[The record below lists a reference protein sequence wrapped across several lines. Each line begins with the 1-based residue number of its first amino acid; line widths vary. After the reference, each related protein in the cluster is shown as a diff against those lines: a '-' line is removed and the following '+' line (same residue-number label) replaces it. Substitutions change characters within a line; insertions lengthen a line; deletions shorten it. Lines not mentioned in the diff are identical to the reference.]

1 MLAHWRKVLDKPE
14 PWVLNYRQMLHN
26 AVVGFILREDNLQLL
41 ATKDI
46 EALQAMML
54 HDPRLTSAAETQLVR
69 RPDGQLLV
77 DRPLSSSRGA
87 LRASQQRIKP
97 DKVKEEVEEEEEE
110 IVEKKKEEKEGE
122 EKEAKE
128 ESEESEAEAENKE
141 EQQHEV
147 VEPLQTTDTQ
157 EEVVEAKAEATEAE
171 PPARSQCETE
181 EIARW
186 EAEIA
191 DEAKVAQATGT
202 TADDATV
209 RDTKT
214 KEEEEIT
221 TTEQERDTLP
231 SGSKEASASALPSV
245 KESNQEKSEVASV
258 VVEEKPE
265 EPTTYTFHTDLQRL
279 VKCSQ
284 FADVTFA
291 VEGELIPAHKVHTRT
306 GTAIRNGAPTPTHVL
321 FRRFSAAGAST
332 SARCSLRA

>member
-46 EALQAMML
+46 EALQAMMP

-97 DKVKEEVEEEEEE
+97 DEVEDDEEEEEE
-110 IVEKKKEEKEGE
+110 EKEEKEKE
-122 EKEAKE
+122 EAKE
-128 ESEESEAEAENKE
+128 EREESEAEAENKE

-171 PPARSQCETE
+171 PRARSQCETE
-181 EIARW
+181 DIARW

-191 DEAKVAQATGT
+191 DEAKVAQATST
-202 TADDATV
+202 TADDATELDAE
-209 RDTKT
+209 R
-214 KEEEEIT
+214 KEEEETT

-231 SGSKEASASALPSV
+231 SGSEASASALPSV

-332 SARCSLRA
+332 SAPCSLRA

>member
-1 MLAHWRKVLDKPE
+1 VLAHWRKVLDKPE

-46 EALQAMML
+46 EALQAMMP

-97 DKVKEEVEEEEEE
+97 DKVKDEEEEEE
-110 IVEKKKEEKEGE
+110 KEKEEKEGE
-122 EKEAKE
+122 AKEAKE
-128 ESEESEAEAENKE
+128 ESEEESETEAENKE

-171 PPARSQCETE
+171 PPTRSQCETE
-181 EIARW
+181 DIARW

-191 DEAKVAQATGT
+191 DEAIVAQATST
-202 TADDATV
+202 TADHATELNTE
-209 RDTKT
+209 RN
-214 KEEEEIT
+214 EEEEIT
-221 TTEQERDTLP
+221 TTEQERDTRP
-231 SGSKEASASALPSV
+231 SGSEEASASALPSV
-245 KESNQEKSEVASV
+245 AESNQEKSEVAAV
-258 VVEEKPE
+258 VVEEKKPE
-265 EPTTYTFHTDLQRL
+265 EPTTYTFHTDLQRF

-291 VEGELIPAHKVHTRT
+291 VEGELIPAHKVHTDPV
-306 GTAIRNGAPTPTHVL
+306 I
-321 FRRFSAAGAST
+321 
-332 SARCSLRA
+332 

>member
-1 MLAHWRKVLDKPE
+1 LFQDELSLDNVLAHWRKVLDKPE

-46 EALQAMML
+46 EALQAMMP

-87 LRASQQRIKP
+87 LRASHQRIRP
-97 DKVKEEVEEEEEE
+97 DEVIEEEVATEEELEE
-110 IVEKKKEEKEGE
+110 EKKKEEKEGE
-122 EKEAKE
+122 AKEAKK
-128 ESEESEAEAENKE
+128 ESEESEAAENKE

-171 PPARSQCETE
+171 PPTRSQCETE
-181 EIARW
+181 DIARW

-191 DEAKVAQATGT
+191 DEAIVAQATST
-202 TADDATV
+202 TADHATELNTE
-209 RDTKT
+209 RN
-214 KEEEEIT
+214 EEEEIT
-221 TTEQERDTLP
+221 TTEQERDTRP
-231 SGSKEASASALPSV
+231 SGSEEASASALPSV
-245 KESNQEKSEVASV
+245 AESNQEKSEVAAV
-258 VVEEKPE
+258 VVEEKKPE
-265 EPTTYTFHTDLQRL
+265 EPTTYTFHTDLQRF

-291 VEGELIPAHKVHTRT
+291 VEGELIPAHKVHTDPV
-306 GTAIRNGAPTPTHVL
+306 I
-321 FRRFSAAGAST
+321 
-332 SARCSLRA
+332 